1 MMENIIQLSRD
12 GQLKLSPRLRR
23 TLGLRS
29 GEYLHVQVVGRSLI
43 LTPQK
48 VIDKDQ
54 AYFWSAEW
62 QAAERAAQADIET
75 GRTKTFDNVEAL
87 IQDLNS

>member
-1 MMENIIQLSRD
+1 MENIIQLSRD

-23 TLGLRS
+23 SLGLRS
-29 GEYLHVQVVGRSLI
+29 GEYLHVKIVGHSLI

-48 VIDKDQ
+48 VLDKDQ

-62 QAAERAAQADIET
+62 QAAEQAAQADIET
-75 GRTKTFDNVEAL
+75 GRTKSFDDVERL
-87 IQDLNS
+87 ISELNS